1 MNVTGWEQLLFVCG
15 VTAVLAPLL
24 GRYLAAAFR
33 GTPGA
38 ATAAD
43 SAGRTAAPGDRI
55 FLPVERL
62 VYRVLR
68 VDPQASMT
76 WQAYAVAVLVFGL
89 LSSLLLYLLLRLQ
102 GVLPVNPTRAPGM
115 SPLLSFNTAVSFI
128 TGTNWQAYEG
138 ETQASYFADMAGLV
152 VAQFTSAAIGLA
164 VALAVVRGIAGSSR
178 RIGNFWVDLTRSLVR
193 VFVPLSVIGALV
205 MVSQGV
211 VQNFSGFRTA
221 SALAGGTQQIPGG
234 PVATMEVIKLLG
246 TNGGSMYGVGGAH
259 PFENPTGFTNLFD
272 LLLVIVLPFA
282 IVFMFGRLIGR
293 RKQALVLVAV
303 MAVIFLA
310 HTMIAMQAELHGNHL
325 LPSSVSQ
332 VASATSPGGN
342 MEGKETRFGPSG
354 SALMTVGTMGT
365 TAGATDSAL
374 DSYTPVGGTAAFAA
388 ILLGEISPGGDGGG
402 LYGILVLALL
412 SVFIAGLMVGRTP
425 EFLDKKIRA
434 PQMKLVV
441 AYVLTIPV
449 VVLIFGS
456 MSLVLHVGTS
466 SLGNPGMHGL
476 TEITY
481 AYASVAQN
489 NGSAFAGLAANTPW
503 YDITLGITML
513 IGRFAPIVLA
523 LAIAGSLAG
532 ARVHA
537 RTRATLDTAG
547 LTFAGFLV
555 GVIVIVGGLIYFPM
569 LILGPIGERITG

>member
-1 MNVTGWEQLLFVCG
+1 VNKLGWEQLLFVCA
-15 VTAVLAPLL
+15 VTAILAPLL
-24 GRYLAAAFR
+24 GRYLAATFR
-33 GTPGA
+33 GTGK
-38 ATAAD
+38 
-43 SAGRTAAPGDRI
+43 APGDKI
-55 FLPVERL
+55 FLPIERA
-62 VYRVLR
+62 VYRTLR
-68 VDPQASMT
+68 VDPESSWT
-76 WQAYAVAVLVFGL
+76 WQAYATAVLVFGL
-89 LSSLLLYLLLRLQ
+89 LSSVLLYAILRLQ
-102 GVLPVNPTRAPGM
+102 GVLPLNPAHAPGM
-115 SPLLSFNTAVSFI
+115 SPYLSFNTAISFI

-138 ETQASYFADMAGLV
+138 ETQASYLTDMAGLV
-152 VAQFTSAAIGLA
+152 VAQFTAAAIGLA
-164 VALAVVRGIAGSSR
+164 VALAVVRGIAGHSR
-178 RIGNFWVDLTRSLVR
+178 RIGNFWADFTRSLVR

-205 MVSQGV
+205 FVSQGA

-221 SALAGGTQQIPGG
+221 ATLAGGTQQIPGG
-234 PVATMEVIKLLG
+234 PVASMEVIKLLG
-246 TNGGSMYGVGGAH
+246 TNGGSFYGAGGAH
-259 PFENPTGFTNLFD
+259 PFENPTGVTNIFS

-293 RKQALVLVAV
+293 RKQALVIVAV

-310 HTMIAMQAELHGNHL
+310 HTMIAMQAELHGNHM

-332 VASATSPGGN
+332 IASGTNPGGN
-342 MEGKETRFGPSG
+342 MEGKETLFGPSG

-374 DSYTPVGGTAAFAA
+374 DSYTPVGGAASFVA

-425 EFLDKKIRA
+425 EFLGKKIRA

-441 AYVLTIPV
+441 MYVLTIPV
-449 VVLIFGS
+449 VVLVFGS
-456 MSLVLHVGTS
+456 MSAVLGVGTS
-466 SLGNPGMHGL
+466 PALNSGMHSL

-513 IGRFAPIVLA
+513 IGRFAPIILA

-569 LILGPIGERITG
+569 LILGPVGERITG